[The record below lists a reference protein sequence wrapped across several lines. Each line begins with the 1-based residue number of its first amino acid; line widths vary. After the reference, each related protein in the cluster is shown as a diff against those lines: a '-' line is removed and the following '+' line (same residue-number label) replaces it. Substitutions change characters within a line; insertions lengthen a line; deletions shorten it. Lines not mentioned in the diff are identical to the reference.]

1 MRGKEITEANKLILM
16 GICGG
21 KCEFRGC
28 EKSIVEDMLS
38 GDKSNL
44 SNYAHIIA
52 SSEKG
57 PRGNKILS
65 PKLSNDEGNIMIL
78 CRNHHKIIDDFP
90 VK

>member
-16 GICGG
+16 GLCGG

-38 GDKSNL
+38 GEKSNL

-52 SSEKG
+52 SREKG
-57 PRGNKILS
+57 EKIVERCVDRIS
-65 PKLSNDEGNIMIL
+65 TFMKEYFGI
-78 CRNHHKIIDDFP
+78 
-90 VK
+90 